1 MPERPVR
8 PVRRHCVTFSLEIDE
23 RLREAAARMH
33 RAERVRHLRKTTA
46 QQIEDVRGTLENL
59 EFELVEEERDV
70 ARLEGGLSAVLAR
83 MLGNREERLER
94 ERAEAVVARERVVGH
109 RARLAQLE
117 ADAAAAAAEL
127 AVLDPASREYARLLV
142 EKEQQLI
149 RSGDPRAR
157 ELADLGAALDRLS
170 ADVRECE
177 EAHQAGQGANEAL
190 GVVLRFLNSAR
201 NASTF
206 DMFGGGLLVDAY
218 EHDKLTSADKAAW
231 HAQRAL
237 DVFAREL
244 ADTGIAA
251 RPVMPK
257 VDTRWF
263 VDAFFDNIISDV
275 LKHQRIEKARTEV
288 KKLAQWVHDTGAYL
302 KTRHAQLLTERTQLL
317 TRREELLRPA

>member
-1 MPERPVR
+1 MTLSPE
-8 PVRRHCVTFSLEIDE
+8 LDE
-23 RLREAAARMH
+23 RLHEASARMH
-33 RAERVRHLRKTTA
+33 RAEHVRRLRETTA
-46 QQIEDVRGTLENL
+46 QQIADVRSTLEDL
-59 EFELVEEERDV
+59 EVELAQEERDV

-94 ERAEAVVARERVVGH
+94 ERAEAVVARERVDGH

-117 ADAAAAAAEL
+117 ADAAAADAEL
-127 AVLDPASREYARLLV
+127 AVLEPASREYARLLA

-170 ADVRECE
+170 AHVRECD
-177 EAHQAGQGANEAL
+177 EAHQAGRGAHEAL
-190 GVVLRFLNSAR
+190 GVVLGFLNSAR

-206 DMFGGGLLVDAY
+206 DMFGGGLLADAY
-218 EHDKLTSADKAAW
+218 EHDKLTSADEAAW

-237 DVFAREL
+237 DVFSREL
-244 ADTGIAA
+244 ADIGVAA

-275 LKHQRIEKARTEV
+275 LKHQRIEKTRAEV
-288 KKLAQWVHDTGAYL
+288 KKLAQWVADTGAHL
-302 KTRHAQLLTERTQLL
+302 QARRAQLLAERARLL

>member
-1 MPERPVR
+1 
-8 PVRRHCVTFSLEIDE
+8 
-23 RLREAAARMH
+23 MH
-33 RAERVRHLRKTTA
+33 RAEHVRHLRETTA
-46 QQIEDVRGTLENL
+46 QQIKDVRSTLEDL

-94 ERAEAVVARERVVGH
+94 ERAEAAVARERVDGH

-117 ADAAAAAAEL
+117 VDAAAAVAEL
-127 AVLDPASREYARLLV
+127 AVLDPASREYARLLA

-177 EAHQAGQGANEAL
+177 EACQAGQGAHEAL
-190 GVVLRFLNSAR
+190 GVVLRFLDSAR

-206 DMFGGGLLVDAY
+206 DVFGGGPLADAY

-275 LKHQRIEKARTEV
+275 LKHQRIEKTRAEV
-288 KKLAQWVHDTGAYL
+288 KKLAQWVRDSGAYL
-302 KTRHAQLLTERTQLL
+302 KARHAQLLAERAQLL

>member
-1 MPERPVR
+1 MTLSPE
-8 PVRRHCVTFSLEIDE
+8 LDE
-23 RLREAAARMH
+23 RLREASARMH
-33 RAERVRHLRKTTA
+33 RAEHVRRLRETTT
-46 QQIEDVRGTLENL
+46 QQITDVRSTLEDL
-59 EFELVEEERDV
+59 EFELAEEERDV

-94 ERAEAVVARERVVGH
+94 ERAEAMVARERVDGH

-117 ADAAAAAAEL
+117 ADAAAADAEL
-127 AVLDPASREYARLLV
+127 AVLDPASREYARLLA

-149 RSGDPRAR
+149 RSSDPRAR

-170 ADVRECE
+170 ADVRECD
-177 EAHQAGQGANEAL
+177 EAHQAGQGAHEAL

-206 DMFGGGLLVDAY
+206 DMFGGGLLVDAF
-218 EHDKLTSADKAAW
+218 EHDRLTSADKAAW

-237 DVFAREL
+237 DVFSREL
-244 ADTGIAA
+244 ADIGVAA

-275 LKHQRIEKARTEV
+275 LKHQRIEKTRAEV
-288 KKLAQWVHDTGAYL
+288 NKLAQWVRDTSAYL
-302 KTRHAQLLTERTQLL
+302 EARRAQLLAERAQLL
-317 TRREELLRPA
+317 TRRKELLHPA

>member
-1 MPERPVR
+1 
-8 PVRRHCVTFSLEIDE
+8 
-23 RLREAAARMH
+23 
-33 RAERVRHLRKTTA
+33 
-46 QQIEDVRGTLENL
+46 
-59 EFELVEEERDV
+59 
-70 ARLEGGLSAVLAR
+70 

-94 ERAEAVVARERVVGH
+94 ERAEVVAAMERVDGH

-127 AVLDPASREYARLLV
+127 AVLDPASREYARLLA
-142 EKEQQLI
+142 EKEQQII

-157 ELADLGAALDRLS
+157 VLADLGAALDRVS
-170 ADVRECE
+170 AELRECE
-177 EAHQAGQGANEAL
+177 EARRAGQAAHEAL
-190 GVVLRFLNSAR
+190 GVVLRFLDSAR

-206 DMFGGGLLVDAY
+206 DVFGGGLLADAF
-218 EHDKLTSADKAAW
+218 EHDRLTSADKAAW

-263 VDAFFDNIISDV
+263 VDAFFDNIVSDV
-275 LKHQRIEKARTEV
+275 LKHQRIEKTRTEV
-288 KKLAQWVHDTGAYL
+288 KNLAQWVRETRTNL
-302 KTRHAQLLTERTQLL
+302 KGRQTQLLAERTQLL
-317 TRREELLRPA
+317 TRRKELLRPA

>member
-1 MPERPVR
+1 MTLSPG
-8 PVRRHCVTFSLEIDE
+8 LDE

-33 RAERVRHLRKTTA
+33 RAEHVRHLRETTA
-46 QQIEDVRGTLENL
+46 QQIEGVRSTLEDL
-59 EFELVEEERDV
+59 EFELAQEERDV

-94 ERAEAVVARERVVGH
+94 ERAEAVVARERVDGH

-127 AVLDPASREYARLLV
+127 AVLDSASREYAQLLAQ
-142 EKEQQLI
+142 KEQQLI

-177 EAHQAGQGANEAL
+177 EARQAGQGAHEAL
-190 GVVLRFLNSAR
+190 GVVLRFLDSAR

-206 DMFGGGLLVDAY
+206 DVFGGGLLADAY

-275 LKHQRIEKARTEV
+275 LKHQRIERTRAEV
-288 KKLAQWVHDTGAYL
+288 KKLAQWVRDTGAYL
-302 KTRHAQLLTERTQLL
+302 KARHAQLLAERAQLL

>member
-1 MPERPVR
+1 MTLSPE
-8 PVRRHCVTFSLEIDE
+8 LDE

-33 RAERVRHLRKTTA
+33 RAEHVRRLRETTA
-46 QQIEDVRGTLENL
+46 QQIEDVRGTLEDL
-59 EFELVEEERDV
+59 EFELVKEERDV

-94 ERAEAVVARERVVGH
+94 ERAEAVVARERVDGH

-117 ADAAAAAAEL
+117 ADVAAAAAEL
-127 AVLDPASREYARLLV
+127 AVLDPASREYAQLLA
-142 EKEQQLI
+142 EKEQQLL

-170 ADVRECE
+170 AELRECE
-177 EAHQAGQGANEAL
+177 EARQAGQGASEAL
-190 GVVLRFLNSAR
+190 GVVLRFLDSAR

-206 DMFGGGLLVDAY
+206 DVFGGGLIADAY

-275 LKHQRIEKARTEV
+275 LKHQRIEKTRAEV
-288 KKLAQWVHDTGAYL
+288 KKLAQWVRDTEAYL
-302 KTRHAQLLTERTQLL
+302 KARHAQLLAERSQLL
-317 TRREELLRPA
+317 TRRKELLHPA

>member
-1 MPERPVR
+1 
-8 PVRRHCVTFSLEIDE
+8 
-23 RLREAAARMH
+23 MH
-33 RAERVRHLRKTTA
+33 RAEHVRRLRETTA
-46 QQIEDVRGTLENL
+46 QQIEDVRSTLKDL
-59 EFELVEEERDV
+59 EFELAEEERDV

-83 MLGNREERLER
+83 MLGSREERMER
-94 ERAEAVVARERVVGH
+94 ERAEAVVARERVDGH

-117 ADAAAAAAEL
+117 ADVAAAAAEL
-127 AVLDPASREYARLLV
+127 AVLDPASREYAQLLA

-177 EAHQAGQGANEAL
+177 EAYQAGQGAHEAL
-190 GVVLRFLNSAR
+190 DVVLRFLNSAR

-206 DMFGGGLLVDAY
+206 DVFGGGLLADAY

-251 RPVMPK
+251 QPVMPK

-275 LKHQRIEKARTEV
+275 LKHQRIEKTRAEV
-288 KKLAQWVHDTGAYL
+288 TKLVQWVRDTGAYL
-302 KTRHAQLLTERTQLL
+302 KARHAQLLAERAQLL
-317 TRREELLRPA
+317 TTREELLRPA

>member
-1 MPERPVR
+1 
-8 PVRRHCVTFSLEIDE
+8 
-23 RLREAAARMH
+23 MH
-33 RAERVRHLRKTTA
+33 RAEHVRSLRETTA
-46 QQIEDVRGTLENL
+46 QQIEDVRGTLKDL
-59 EFELVEEERDV
+59 ESELAKEERDV

-94 ERAEAVVARERVVGH
+94 ERAEVVAAMERVDGH

-127 AVLDPASREYARLLV
+127 AVLDPASREYARLLA
-142 EKEQQLI
+142 EKEQQII

-157 ELADLGAALDRLS
+157 VLADLGAALDRVSSEL
-170 ADVRECE
+170 RECE
-177 EAHQAGQGANEAL
+177 EARQAGQAAHEAL
-190 GVVLRFLNSAR
+190 GVVLRFLDSAR
-201 NASTF
+201 KASTF
-206 DMFGGGLLVDAY
+206 DVLGGGLLADAF
-218 EHDKLTSADKAAW
+218 EHDRLTSADKAAW

-275 LKHQRIEKARTEV
+275 LKHQRIEKTRTEV
-288 KKLAQWVHDTGAYL
+288 KNLAQWVRETRANL
-302 KTRHAQLLTERTQLL
+302 KGRQTQLLAERTQLL
-317 TRREELLRPA
+317 TRRKELLRPA

>member
-1 MPERPVR
+1 M
-8 PVRRHCVTFSLEIDE
+8 TLFSGLDE
-23 RLREAAARMH
+23 QLREAAARMH
-33 RAERVRHLRKTTA
+33 RAEHVRRLRETTA
-46 QQIEDVRGTLENL
+46 RQIEDVRSTLEEL
-59 EFELVEEERDV
+59 EAELAAEERDV

-83 MLGNREERLER
+83 MLGNREERMER
-94 ERAEAVVARERVVGH
+94 ERAEAAVARERVHGH

-127 AVLDPASREYARLLV
+127 AVLDPASREYARLLA

-149 RSGDPRAR
+149 RGGGPGAP

-170 ADVRECE
+170 ADLRECA
-177 EAHQAGQGANEAL
+177 EARQAGQGAHEAL
-190 GVVLRFLNSAR
+190 GVVLRFLSSAR
-201 NASTF
+201 DASTF
-206 DMFGGGLLVDAY
+206 DVLGGGLLADAF
-218 EHDKLTSADKAAW
+218 EHDRLTSADKAAW
-231 HAQRAL
+231 QAQRAL

-275 LKHQRIEKARTEV
+275 LKHQRIEKTRAEV
-288 KKLAQWVHDTGAYL
+288 KDLARWVRETQAYL
-302 KTRHAQLLTERTQLL
+302 KARHGQLQAEHSRLL
-317 TRREELLRPA
+317 IRRRELLHPALPPG

>member
-1 MPERPVR
+1 M
-8 PVRRHCVTFSLEIDE
+8 TFSLEIDE

>member
-1 MPERPVR
+1 
-8 PVRRHCVTFSLEIDE
+8 VTLSPGLDE

-33 RAERVRHLRKTTA
+33 RAEHVRHLRETTA
-46 QQIEDVRGTLENL
+46 QQIEGVRSTLEDL
-59 EFELVEEERDV
+59 EFELAEEERDV
-70 ARLEGGLSAVLAR
+70 ARLESGLSAVLAR

-94 ERAEAVVARERVVGH
+94 ERAEAAVARERVDGH

-127 AVLDPASREYARLLV
+127 AVLDPASREYAQLLAQ
-142 EKEQQLI
+142 KEQQLI

-177 EAHQAGQGANEAL
+177 EARQAGQGAHEAL
-190 GVVLRFLNSAR
+190 GVVLRFLDSAR

-206 DMFGGGLLVDAY
+206 DVFGGGLLADAY

-237 DVFAREL
+237 DVFAHEL

-257 VDTRWF
+257 VDTR
-263 VDAFFDNIISDV
+263 
-275 LKHQRIEKARTEV
+275 
-288 KKLAQWVHDTGAYL
+288 
-302 KTRHAQLLTERTQLL
+302 
-317 TRREELLRPA
+317 

>member
-1 MPERPVR
+1 MTLSSE
-8 PVRRHCVTFSLEIDE
+8 LDE
-23 RLREAAARMH
+23 RLREAAAGMH
-33 RAERVRHLRKTTA
+33 RAEHVRRLRETTA
-46 QQIEDVRGTLENL
+46 QQIEDVRGTLEDL

-94 ERAEAVVARERVVGH
+94 ERAEAVVARERVDGH
-109 RARLAQLE
+109 RARLAQLR
-117 ADAAAAAAEL
+117 ADSAAAAAEL
-127 AVLDPASREYARLLV
+127 AVLGSASREYARLLA

-149 RSGDPRAR
+149 RSGDPSAR

-170 ADVRECE
+170 ADVRECA
-177 EAHQAGQGANEAL
+177 EAHQAGQGAHEAL
-190 GVVLRFLNSAR
+190 GVVLRFLNSAA

-251 RPVMPK
+251 RPVMPE

-275 LKHQRIEKARTEV
+275 LKHQRIEKTRAEV
-288 KKLAQWVHDTGAYL
+288 KKLARWVRDTEEYL
-302 KTRHAQLLTERTQLL
+302 KARHAELLAERAQLL